1 MASLLFGGTTQK
13 CQVCQKTVYLVDQ
26 LTADGRI
33 YHRACFRCHHCKGT
47 LKFSNYSSIDGVL
60 FCKPHYDQ
68 RFKMT
73 GRLDKS
79 FEGAPKSAKIERSSN
94 GQLGGANSRYSS
106 IFLGTQDKCV
116 ECKKTVYPIEKVA
129 VNGNS
134 YHRPCFRC
142 SHGGCTISP
151 SNFVTHEGKL
161 YCKHHHSQLFMT
173 KGNFSSFS
181 KVEDKHD
188 DTKLSADKVMVEGVQ
203 VS

>member
-1 MASLLFGGTTQK
+1 MASTLFGGTLQK
-13 CQVCQKTVYLVDQ
+13 CLACEKTVYLVDQ

-60 FCKPHYDQ
+60 YCKPHYDQ
-68 RFKMT
+68 LFKIT
-73 GRLDKS
+73 GSLES
-79 FEGAPKSAKIERSSN
+79 FEGTPKSNKSERTT
-94 GQLGGANSRYSS
+94 GQQGFVNSRYSS

-116 ECKKTVYPIEKVA
+116 ECKKTVYPIEKVS
-129 VNGNS
+129 VNGKS

-151 SNFVTHEGKL
+151 SNFVIHEGRL

-173 KGNFSSFS
+173 KGNFSNFS
-181 KVEDKHD
+181 KVEEKHE
-188 DTKLSADKVMVEGVQ
+188 DTKMPADKVLVEDVQ
-203 VS
+203 VA